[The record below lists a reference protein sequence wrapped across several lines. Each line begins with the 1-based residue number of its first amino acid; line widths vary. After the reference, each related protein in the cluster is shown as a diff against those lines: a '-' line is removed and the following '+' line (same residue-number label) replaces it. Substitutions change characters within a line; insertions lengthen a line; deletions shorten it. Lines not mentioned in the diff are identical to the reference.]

1 MFYNEIPDEFPS
13 IREIKHQI
21 DLVPSASIPNRQAY
35 QNNPLETKEFKKHV
49 KEYMMNRYSFEMD
62 GRPIALVPFTPKK
75 IYDEQLKLKKRMMA
89 KKESLYIMKTFF
101 ANKVLPG
108 FEDDVIFWFGT
119 DLFF

>member
-1 MFYNEIPDEFPS
+1 
-13 IREIKHQI
+13 
-21 DLVPSASIPNRQAY
+21 
-35 QNNPLETKEFKKHV
+35 
-49 KEYMMNRYSFEMD
+49 MD
-62 GRPIALVPFTPKK
+62 GRPIALVPFTPKQ

-119 DLFF
+119 ILFF